1 MTTIEQIIA
10 WAKEPRPVKW
20 IARETGFP
28 VSDIQTVLRVAGTPA
43 GRERIDLSKYDAI
56 ESLVEQG
63 ASHHE
68 IMRTLGC
75 DNRTITRWFPNYKP
89 FEQGNTPESQAIRQ
103 VNQDLRRLDDFGR
116 LGAQQVRY

>member
-20 IARETGFP
+20 IARETGFTAP
-28 VSDIQTVLRVAGTPA
+28 EILTVLKVAGSPA

-68 IMRTLGC
+68 IMRTVGC

-103 VNQDLRRLDDFGR
+103 VNQDLERLDKHGNLGTRRGR
-116 LGAQQVRY
+116 T